1 MKSEASV
8 GVREMRQ
15 SGAWAGVR
23 HSSWVPFRYSAGVRA
38 RKGGGGAVAGVKRS
52 ARTGRKF
59 FRGGF
64 SGSSSSEEGAYT

>member
-8 GVREMRQ
+8 GVRELRQ
-15 SGAWAGVR
+15 SGAWAGVG
-23 HSSWVPFRYSAGVRA
+23 HSSWVPFRYSAGVSA
-38 RKGGGGAVAGVKRS
+38 RKGEGLVGWVKRS